1 MTGLI
6 HQYSEDFEPH
16 VALDKMRSSKNWPRA
31 EYIKASVSLP
41 AIADMLVGLDCTYQA
56 DLVHVLRQTVPDIS
70 EICRFFSLSR
80 SDMSGWD
87 DIVRQLMM
95 DDDEILSSWNVKRQT
110 AANSGTWM
118 HSMIEHMLNGYK
130 ISPGPMLG
138 EMESI
143 INYLS
148 RLDNVEVYRTE
159 WCICA
164 PNEDLAGSIDLVL
177 KDKDSNTFHLVDWK
191 RSEKLEDKYAGYGKK
206 MNPPAHDVD
215 DCQGQHYRLQLNIYK
230 WILERYYDV
239 PVDKMTVVCVHPRYL
254 PHGFVDE
261 VPDMQGTVDKMMQCC
276 RDKKAAASCQEREE
290 RDEHSQHAQELLD
303 SQVGDDNL
311 QSQQENQADAPDT
324 LPFRVML
331 TGQDH
336 QEDDMEMA
344 LEKIMLGEDDTQA
357 PVLAKKRRLMPGAG
371 SHAVDC
377 RRMFERSME
386 IIKSTL
392 DGYGADVCL
401 QPNTIMQN
409 TRSMLSSLQTKYP
422 WMSEQLQRLIMIAGH
437 MSTGKIGDKPM
448 LPDAAAIL
456 WMVEGDRH
464 MRVHK
469 GFLFVYDDDGCF
481 MPFGGIPPEAVLHR
495 MHDFFSCL
503 EGIFRRMKPEISRD
517 ANSVADA
524 VAADLQTCETEDEYL
539 TLCRTAS
546 AKRSQTPAYSQRLDA
561 EDDGVPGRGRVNE
574 ETADS
579 WTLEMASRSWKVS
592 CVVKQELMQTRMIS
606 LLVEWCETEDRR
618 SSTICYDDIC
628 LAYDRPGCELP
639 VDVVRKGP
647 QNDCY
652 IRIPHPLLDAVLEAN
667 MERLQLF
674 YERTFWCNLDV
685 FKCFQAAIAIAKRG
699 YNVDRC
705 FIGISPGGVGQSLY
719 SHHLSEMY
727 KQNHSYFDPNIW
739 HLDEELRKQ
748 VESFAKCFI
757 LTGQEAPE
765 TSRKLHI
772 DLYMKTISGDGIM
785 GRKPYGYSTRMF
797 QMIGWT
803 RLEVNKM
810 MSFVGVTNNN
820 FNSMFRR
827 TFVWKAKARFIHEK
841 FLTNYSDHEKDG
853 IFRADPSLGKFLST
867 SQASIAGL
875 KLQWAFEIDHSKAD
889 CYQLIEDYCNGGD
902 GHLTEDVM
910 REACGLPVRVRQ
922 VQEEDGLGNLLAA
935 GQDSADERDEKTSG
949 WINLRNYITTHM
961 LEKDLDIMTWYEFKK
976 MTFRPGEHPNLSK
989 AEMWDQLKEH
999 DVVRTALIRHKS
1011 SKDKPGAYIPRI
1023 VFAKE
1028 HCDICPQRSLDT
1040 IRMQFDEE
1048 IDIGLAKR
1056 YAYSCRGRSM
1066 NMDTMK
1072 AFYKSMM
1079 PASKKGRR
1087 TAEQEELMQTYQD
1100 LLQKLVDHEKS
1111 VAKLLSTKHG
1121 RRLRAKRSVEDDDG
1135 ESSKQDSMFGR
1146 EYLSMKHSR
1155 TISYSY
1161 SDKISY
1167 TVRARRYAV
1176 PDGVQSMSRRLQHHV
1191 VDGHTIDLD
1200 IQNCCLTLLQ
1210 QIISKTAPQPP
1221 TPVDLVQLMDRLVK
1235 DRAGVLKELSLH
1247 TVEGKE
1253 MINTVL
1259 NGGSPPTSLRNNEI
1273 VQGLQKISLYVR
1285 WVACN
1290 LLHADYMSLADNKQK
1305 TFPSSTILSLLWTS
1319 VEDRILQSWTDH
1331 VLTGTTKPKHLSLH
1345 FDGIRISADHVGVQ
1359 QEEFIRD
1366 CENAI
1371 HKRTGF
1377 VVKIVPKKHQNFIQM
1392 LKTRGTHA
1400 NALTNVPDILL
1411 MQGNCIPC
1419 ALWHVVPLSRPAVV
1433 AAMSNTSSAKNVD
1446 AKSAGYRDY
1455 RSVAS
1460 MCGVDLIGC
1469 LGLPGTH
1476 VKSFML
1482 HYEGNGVPHSVA
1494 VRVDASGVGV
1504 TIIDGATVY
1513 KLNMATLRE
1522 IHCAAVDHATILSYW
1537 KRDPQDK
1544 GGDKS
1549 TTLLDMVAGA
1559 GDDPNDSDGDDSEGH
1574 EEGHPVELAN
1584 RLSFDDENVPVFKD
1598 HILESLEKETNDVS
1612 NDLQKKSMRCEGRR
1626 QCPLC
1631 PFRAFT
1637 QLRLLRTHIT
1647 KHHVKHNQYVCS
1659 GTKQVKVILALY
1671 DHAASSQSVCTEL
1684 LQESAAIL
1692 RETIQPPLQCR
1703 HNNIDKQIRLIF
1715 DATGPKYV
1723 NVSSIGST
1731 MQVRRVRN
1739 LYYTHSFADLLLRE
1753 MVLNHAQASR
1763 PQACRHA

>member
-1 MTGLI
+1 
-6 HQYSEDFEPH
+6 
-16 VALDKMRSSKNWPRA
+16 
-31 EYIKASVSLP
+31 
-41 AIADMLVGLDCTYQA
+41 
-56 DLVHVLRQTVPDIS
+56 
-70 EICRFFSLSR
+70 
-80 SDMSGWD
+80 
-87 DIVRQLMM
+87 
-95 DDDEILSSWNVKRQT
+95 
-110 AANSGTWM
+110 
-118 HSMIEHMLNGYK
+118 
-130 ISPGPMLG
+130 
-138 EMESI
+138 
-143 INYLS
+143 
-148 RLDNVEVYRTE
+148 
-159 WCICA
+159 
-164 PNEDLAGSIDLVL
+164 
-177 KDKDSNTFHLVDWK
+177 
-191 RSEKLEDKYAGYGKK
+191 
-206 MNPPAHDVD
+206 
-215 DCQGQHYRLQLNIYK
+215 
-230 WILERYYDV
+230 
-239 PVDKMTVVCVHPRYL
+239 
-254 PHGFVDE
+254 
-261 VPDMQGTVDKMMQCC
+261 
-276 RDKKAAASCQEREE
+276 
-290 RDEHSQHAQELLD
+290 
-303 SQVGDDNL
+303 
-311 QSQQENQADAPDT
+311 
-324 LPFRVML
+324 
-331 TGQDH
+331 
-336 QEDDMEMA
+336 
-344 LEKIMLGEDDTQA
+344 
-357 PVLAKKRRLMPGAG
+357 
-371 SHAVDC
+371 
-377 RRMFERSME
+377 
-386 IIKSTL
+386 
-392 DGYGADVCL
+392 
-401 QPNTIMQN
+401 
-409 TRSMLSSLQTKYP
+409 
-422 WMSEQLQRLIMIAGH
+422 
-437 MSTGKIGDKPM
+437 
-448 LPDAAAIL
+448 
-456 WMVEGDRH
+456 
-464 MRVHK
+464 
-469 GFLFVYDDDGCF
+469 
-481 MPFGGIPPEAVLHR
+481 
-495 MHDFFSCL
+495 
-503 EGIFRRMKPEISRD
+503 
-517 ANSVADA
+517 
-524 VAADLQTCETEDEYL
+524 
-539 TLCRTAS
+539 
-546 AKRSQTPAYSQRLDA
+546 
-561 EDDGVPGRGRVNE
+561 
-574 ETADS
+574 
-579 WTLEMASRSWKVS
+579 
-592 CVVKQELMQTRMIS
+592 
-606 LLVEWCETEDRR
+606 
-618 SSTICYDDIC
+618 
-628 LAYDRPGCELP
+628 
-639 VDVVRKGP
+639 
-647 QNDCY
+647 
-652 IRIPHPLLDAVLEAN
+652 
-667 MERLQLF
+667 
-674 YERTFWCNLDV
+674 
-685 FKCFQAAIAIAKRG
+685 
-699 YNVDRC
+699 
-705 FIGISPGGVGQSLY
+705 
-719 SHHLSEMY
+719 
-727 KQNHSYFDPNIW
+727 
-739 HLDEELRKQ
+739 
-748 VESFAKCFI
+748 
-757 LTGQEAPE
+757 
-765 TSRKLHI
+765 
-772 DLYMKTISGDGIM
+772 
-785 GRKPYGYSTRMF
+785 
-797 QMIGWT
+797 
-803 RLEVNKM
+803 
-810 MSFVGVTNNN
+810 
-820 FNSMFRR
+820 
-827 TFVWKAKARFIHEK
+827 
-841 FLTNYSDHEKDG
+841 
-853 IFRADPSLGKFLST
+853 
-867 SQASIAGL
+867 
-875 KLQWAFEIDHSKAD
+875 
-889 CYQLIEDYCNGGD
+889 
-902 GHLTEDVM
+902 
-910 REACGLPVRVRQ
+910 
-922 VQEEDGLGNLLAA
+922 
-935 GQDSADERDEKTSG
+935 
-949 WINLRNYITTHM
+949 M

-1221 TPVDLVQLMDRLVK
+1221 MPVDLVQLMDRLVK

-1331 VLTGTTKPKHLSLH
+1331 VLTRTTKPKHLSLH

-1612 NDLQKKSMRCEGRR
+1612 NDLQKKSMRCVRTVSTRCHMAALEDIATAPILVDKMEKMNKVLMDQDESVVHIGTD
-1626 QCPLC
+1626 QPSEKLFSQLKEICPSMRSLLLD
-1631 PFRAFT
+1631 PIHLAIVYEYGFWNKRSPGSK
-1637 QLRLLRTHIT
+1637 QLRRILKKCISIDADLGQDQWGGFYDGTNARPLSEREIQYREMILDASMDQIEANKLLEGLDTNVPFTERLEFI
-1647 KHHVKHNQYVCS
+1647 KC
-1659 GTKQVKVILALY
+1659 IAAL
-1671 DHAASSQSVCTEL
+1671 
-1684 LQESAAIL
+1684 
-1692 RETIQPPLQCR
+1692 CR
-1703 HNNIDKQIRLIF
+1703 RHPAEVSCAWEWIRL
-1715 DATGPKYV
+1715 
-1723 NVSSIGST
+1723 
-1731 MQVRRVRN
+1731 
-1739 LYYTHSFADLLLRE
+1739 
-1753 MVLNHAQASR
+1753 
-1763 PQACRHA
+1763 RHCV